1 MRIGDAGDPVEH
13 FYIVSRGELSVQ
25 GEDGLPL
32 GTIGEGEALGEISLL
47 AGKQRRTKTV
57 TCASPACEVVAIGR
71 ADFLR
76 LMEKSRVVYESM
88 QKVAHRRMS
97 QNETTEAE
105 NDAVL
110 RRAAAR

>member
-1 MRIGDAGDPVEH
+1 MPLLQQQHND
-13 FYIVSRGELSVQ
+13 SSSSSSV
-25 GEDGLPL
+25 
-32 GTIGEGEALGEISLL
+32 SLL

-88 QKVAHRRMS
+88 QKVRIAQLRS
-97 QNETTEAE
+97 QP
-105 NDAVL
+105 D
-110 RRAAAR
+110 